1 MKILDTAIQKIT
13 YKIIHTLLT
22 SDFCV
27 STSSSLSHD
36 RKILPIP
43 TAKSDA
49 GSVFEALQKQ
59 CAAKRNKFNT
69 YFIRRHFDQKNKF
82 SPTFFIGDQLLLPL
96 ARCYMPIEL
105 FDSNQ
110 QFPRLAHSN
119 FFFAFSILLVQI
131 GQILSA
137 APPSSMSVIAG
148 KSSLDPFS
156 EIKVSLSQI
165 LLKND
170 NFNGNSGTGN
180 IPVPRKGTPRLRAIF
195 FNYRY

>member
-22 SDFCV
+22 SDFCA

-110 QFPRLAHSN
+110 QFSRLAHSN
-119 FFFAFSILLVQI
+119 FFFCFQYTISIDRIDSVCGSTQQYVCYRGKKQPRSILRNQGI
-131 GQILSA
+131 FK
-137 APPSSMSVIAG
+137 PN
-148 KSSLDPFS
+148 F
-156 EIKVSLSQI
+156 IK
-165 LLKND
+165 K
-170 NFNGNSGTGN
+170 
-180 IPVPRKGTPRLRAIF
+180 
-195 FNYRY
+195 